1 MEHGHKTCRF
11 NQLHEEKNVL
21 LTSKGKQITLGCY
34 EIESYIKDRY
44 CWSINTISNKVILFA
59 LLVCTYVTCLIFT
72 CRRSDFFIIST
83 KICLKK
89 IGSWHIFC
97 LQLFVYSCY
106 VNKFDTVFQI
116 IKSTTFSKVFGKKIR
131 DFLRWKKIDFLS
143 TA

>member
-1 MEHGHKTCRF
+1 MSYMLHLLTHFTPMFHFYTPWKCQKARGFLKFSGSIKMEHGHKTCRF

-44 CWSINTISNKVILFA
+44 CWSINTISNKIILFA

-83 KICLKK
+83 KICPKK

-97 LQLFVYSCY
+97 L
-106 VNKFDTVFQI
+106 
-116 IKSTTFSKVFGKKIR
+116 
-131 DFLRWKKIDFLS
+131 
-143 TA
+143 